1 MKIADLNGMIYNFVN
16 NFSIDVVYMSENTF
30 QLVRSTLFL
39 RKRRQMMPYISKL
52 YISMSLQVDDLF
64 I

>member
-16 NFSIDVVYMSENTF
+16 NFSIDIVYMSENTF
-30 QLVRSTLFL
+30 QLVRSTFFL